1 MKLTKPLALVC
12 AGALLASCANHSD
25 SNQAA
30 APEGASVS
38 IENCGQ
44 ERQFPLAEH
53 MLVND
58 GNLIASTLSVGAA
71 DQIKAVSSIQRD
83 TPILS
88 AKYGEQTVAGLD
100 DIAKEYPSLEQIIAE
115 APDVYVAGWGYGL
128 DEGKGITPESLQE
141 HDIATYILSEACRQ
155 GDSSA
160 RGTMDPWEAVE
171 QDLHNLGALTGHE
184 DKAEEVIKDQ
194 QQRLEALRAAPKAE
208 QTPVAFLYDSG
219 TDALFT
225 SGKYGAP
232 QAILATADASNA
244 TEDIEDTWVSVGWE
258 RLAQAAPDV
267 FVFVEYP
274 GQELD
279 QKIEQL
285 KKNPA
290 TKNLPAVKEERFI
303 NLPYAMW
310 TSGPL
315 NIDAAEHV
323 RKALEYFKLVPES
336 DIEPALTLPSST
348 PGLKYFQAS

>member
-1 MKLTKPLALVC
+1 MKLTKPLALMC
-12 AGALLASCANHSD
+12 AGALLASCANQSD
-25 SNQAA
+25 SNQAESA
-30 APEGASVS
+30 AAETVS

-44 ERQFPLAEH
+44 ERELPRADH

-58 GNLIASTLSVGAA
+58 GNLIASALSVDAA

-88 AKYGEQTVAGLD
+88 AKYGEQTVSNLD
-100 DIAKEYPSLEQIIAE
+100 DIAKEYPSLEQIIAQ

-128 DEGKGITPESLQE
+128 DDGKGITPEALQE
-141 HDIATYILSEACRQ
+141 HGIATYILSEACRQ

-171 QDLHNLGALTGHE
+171 QDLQNLGTITGHE
-184 DKAEEVIKDQ
+184 DKADDVIKDQ
-194 QQRLEALRAAPKAE
+194 QQRLEALEQAPKPE
-208 QTPVAFLYDSG
+208 QAPVAFLYDSG
-219 TDALFT
+219 TDAIFT
-225 SGKYGAP
+225 SGKFGAP
-232 QAILATADASNA
+232 QAILSMAGAKNA

-258 RLAQAAPDV
+258 KLAQAEPDV

-274 GQELD
+274 GQELE

-285 KKNPA
+285 KNNPA

-323 RKALEYFKLVPES
+323 RKALEQFKLVPES
-336 DIEPALTLPSST
+336 KVAPSLTLPEST
-348 PGLKYFQAS
+348 PGLQYFQNS